1 MSDTPATRDFGLI
14 DGRAV
19 TGYVLSNR
27 RGTRVCVLDLGGIV
41 QEFSVLA
48 DGVRENLVVSFDDA
62 ASYADN
68 PFQIN
73 KQIGRVAGRIRGAA
87 FDINGRTYRVEA
99 NEGRNAL
106 HGGSHGLAVTRFNAV
121 AADGRSVVLR
131 SRLQQSADGY
141 PNDLDLDISYRLDED
156 DRLTVSY
163 RATALGD
170 TVFDPTLHI
179 YWRLDA
185 GLHDAV
191 LHIPQGGHMPA
202 DAEKLPVSTVSDDL
216 EVFDFSRPKPL
227 DAAVAALRRET
238 GRAGFD
244 DAYRVPS
251 DIGRPAAVLQAGRRC
266 RISIYS
272 DRNGLVIF
280 TAAPQDFARHDAGV
294 YDALATEAQT
304 LPDSLHWPEFGNIRL
319 NKGDTREATIAYGI
333 ESLS

>member
-191 LHIPQGGHMPA
+191 LHIPQGGHIPA

-227 DAAVAALRRET
+227 DAAVPPCAAK
-238 GRAGFD
+238 
-244 DAYRVPS
+244 RVGPVLTTLTAC
-251 DIGRPAAVLQAGRRC
+251 RP
-266 RISIYS
+266 I
-272 DRNGLVIF
+272 
-280 TAAPQDFARHDAGV
+280 
-294 YDALATEAQT
+294 
-304 LPDSLHWPEFGNIRL
+304 
-319 NKGDTREATIAYGI
+319 
-333 ESLS
+333 

>member
-1 MSDTPATRDFGLI
+1 MDALSKPFGTLH
-14 DGRAV
+14 GV
-19 TGYVLSNR
+19 PVVGYYLENA
-27 RGTRVCVLDLGGIV
+27 RGTRVCVLNLGGIV
-41 QEFSVLA
+41 QDYSLRT
-48 DGVRENLVVSFDDA
+48 DNGRLPLVIGYDNATDYVQ
-62 ASYADN
+62 N

-73 KQIGRVAGRIRGAA
+73 KQIGRVAGRIRGAV

-106 HGGSHGLAVTRFNAV
+106 HGGSHGLAVTRFDAV

-156 DRLTVSY
+156 DRLTVTY

-191 LHIPQGGHMPA
+191 LHIPQGGHIPA
-202 DAEKLPVSTVSDDL
+202 DAEKLPVSTVSDGL

-238 GRAGFD
+238 SRAGFD

-251 DIGRPAAVLQAGRRC
+251 DIDRPAAVLQAGRR

>member
-1 MSDTPATRDFGLI
+1 MI

-156 DRLTVSY
+156 NRLTVSY

-179 YWRLDA
+179 Y
-185 GLHDAV
+185 
-191 LHIPQGGHMPA
+191 
-202 DAEKLPVSTVSDDL
+202 
-216 EVFDFSRPKPL
+216 
-227 DAAVAALRRET
+227 
-238 GRAGFD
+238 
-244 DAYRVPS
+244 
-251 DIGRPAAVLQAGRRC
+251 
-266 RISIYS
+266 
-272 DRNGLVIF
+272 
-280 TAAPQDFARHDAGV
+280 
-294 YDALATEAQT
+294 
-304 LPDSLHWPEFGNIRL
+304 
-319 NKGDTREATIAYGI
+319 
-333 ESLS
+333 

>member
-27 RGTRVCVLDLGGIV
+27 RGTCVFVLDLGGIV

-48 DGVRENLVVSFDDA
+48 DGVRENPVVSFDDA

-87 FDINGRTYRVEA
+87 FDINGRTYRV
-99 NEGRNAL
+99 
-106 HGGSHGLAVTRFNAV
+106 
-121 AADGRSVVLR
+121 
-131 SRLQQSADGY
+131 
-141 PNDLDLDISYRLDED
+141 
-156 DRLTVSY
+156 
-163 RATALGD
+163 
-170 TVFDPTLHI
+170 
-179 YWRLDA
+179 
-185 GLHDAV
+185 
-191 LHIPQGGHMPA
+191 
-202 DAEKLPVSTVSDDL
+202 
-216 EVFDFSRPKPL
+216 
-227 DAAVAALRRET
+227 
-238 GRAGFD
+238 
-244 DAYRVPS
+244 PS
-251 DIGRPAAVLQAGRRC
+251 DIGRPAAVLQAGRRR

>member
-1 MSDTPATRDFGLI
+1 MSDTPATRDFGLL

-106 HGGSHGLAVTRFNAV
+106 HGGSHGLAVTRFDAV

-131 SRLQQSADGY
+131 SRLQQSVDGY

-156 DRLTVSY
+156 DRLTVTY

-179 YWRLDA
+179 YGRLDA

-191 LHIPQGGHMPA
+191 LHIPQGGHIPA
-202 DAEKLPVSTVSDDL
+202 DAEKLPFPDNYFDLVSVSFGLRNMTHKDAALKEMYRVLKPGGTLLVL
-216 EVFDFSRPKPL
+216 EFSKVAKPL
-227 DAAVAALRRET
+227 APAYDLYSFKLLPLMGKLIAKDADSYQYLAESIRMHPDQET
-238 GRAGFD
+238 LKQMMLDAGFD
-244 DAYRVPS
+244 SVDYHNMS
-251 DIGRPAAVLQAGRRC
+251 AG
-266 RISIYS
+266 IVA
-272 DRNGLVIF
+272 L
-280 TAAPQDFARHDAGV
+280 HKGV
-294 YDALATEAQT
+294 K
-304 LPDSLHWPEFGNIRL
+304 F
-319 NKGDTREATIAYGI
+319 
-333 ESLS
+333 

>member
-131 SRLQQSADGY
+131 SRLATVGRRLSQRFGFGY
-141 PNDLDLDISYRLDED
+141 FLP
-156 DRLTVSY
+156 
-163 RATALGD
+163 LG
-170 TVFDPTLHI
+170 
-179 YWRLDA
+179 R
-185 GLHDAV
+185 
-191 LHIPQGGHMPA
+191 
-202 DAEKLPVSTVSDDL
+202 
-216 EVFDFSRPKPL
+216 
-227 DAAVAALRRET
+227 
-238 GRAGFD
+238 
-244 DAYRVPS
+244 
-251 DIGRPAAVLQAGRRC
+251 GRPAYRYLSRHRARRHGVRPDAAHLLAAGRGPARCGSAYSAGRTYAGRC
-266 RISIYS
+266 RK
-272 DRNGLVIF
+272 
-280 TAAPQDFARHDAGV
+280 TA
-294 YDALATEAQT
+294 
-304 LPDSLHWPEFGNIRL
+304 RL
-319 NKGDTREATIAYGI
+319 NGFRRPRSI
-333 ESLS
+333 

>member
-141 PNDLDLDISYRLDED
+141 PN
-156 DRLTVSY
+156 
-163 RATALGD
+163 
-170 TVFDPTLHI
+170 
-179 YWRLDA
+179 
-185 GLHDAV
+185 
-191 LHIPQGGHMPA
+191 
-202 DAEKLPVSTVSDDL
+202 
-216 EVFDFSRPKPL
+216 
-227 DAAVAALRRET
+227 
-238 GRAGFD
+238 
-244 DAYRVPS
+244 
-251 DIGRPAAVLQAGRRC
+251 
-266 RISIYS
+266 
-272 DRNGLVIF
+272 
-280 TAAPQDFARHDAGV
+280 
-294 YDALATEAQT
+294 
-304 LPDSLHWPEFGNIRL
+304 
-319 NKGDTREATIAYGI
+319 
-333 ESLS
+333 